1 MSRFPAGSTPIIADV
16 TFVKTPKGHGE
27 LKTRRYGLSPR
38 TRQLL
43 LLIDG
48 VRTAVQLLKIFPER
62 ELAAYLAIL
71 EINEF
76 VRAASSVA
84 HFGTAQSSKD
94 RISALSAAAI
104 ADDFGRARAR
114 ILVRFLRLTG
124 PAGEPFALRIISCAD
139 AAELRTLFP
148 AILSLVEVF
157 EGPDRARQF
166 ARETMPT

>member
-1 MSRFPAGSTPIIADV
+1 MNKPAAGSTPIIADV

-48 VRTAVQLLKIFPER
+48 VRTSVQLLKIFPER
-62 ELAAYLAIL
+62 ELGAYLAIL

-76 VRAASSVA
+76 IRAASSVA
-84 HFGTAQSSKD
+84 HLDNSQPSQD
-94 RISALSAAAI
+94 QISALSAAASV
-104 ADDFGRARAR
+104 DEFGRSRAR
-114 ILVRFLRLTG
+114 ILVRLLRLVG

-148 AILSLVEVF
+148 AILSVVEVF
-157 EGPDRARQF
+157 GGPIKAQQF